1 MSPLPIVYLGPSLSR
16 TEARTILSADFRPP
30 LRSGDLDALPCYTV
44 VGIVDGVLDAQSR
57 LRPCEA
63 IHALGR
69 GIRLF
74 GAASTGALL
83 AAQLR
88 TTGFVGIGRIFKL
101 VALHPDV
108 ADDLVAVMY
117 AEHDDTALTE
127 PLVNAVLAFLENR
140 NLADR
145 RPVGEVIAAL
155 RTIPLHERTSI
166 AVECRLQSLFPTT
179 EYISHHPTIRNYKAE
194 DARLL
199 LHQLERGSPILSPW

>member
-1 MSPLPIVYLGPSLSR
+1 MSPLPIVYLGPSLPR
-16 TEARTILSADFRPP
+16 TDARTILSADFRPP
-30 LRSGDLDALPCYTV
+30 LRTGDLDALPCYSV

-57 LRPCEA
+57 LCPSEA
-63 IHALGR
+63 MRALGR

-88 TTGFVGIGRIFKL
+88 NTGFVGIGRVFRL

-108 ADDLVAVMY
+108 ADDLVAISY
-117 AEHDDTALTE
+117 AAHDDTALTE

-155 RTIPLHERTSI
+155 RTIPLHERTNI
-166 AVECRLQSLFPTT
+166 AVESRLQSLFPT
-179 EYISHHPTIRNYKAE
+179 EYMSHHPTIRNYKAE
-194 DARLL
+194 DVSLL
-199 LHQLERGSPILSPW
+199 LHHLERLADD